1 MSQEKD
7 QLVSTPAR
15 EWMRANGYAPV
26 KTEGVVAVRKNT
38 NGYPFITLKK
48 QGTPEGE
55 GGLNIYFSKSSAV
68 AAGDVI
74 TSEMSADLI
83 VVETKNEAG
92 EDRLK
97 LHYADLF

>member
-1 MSQEKD
+1 MEKD

-15 EWMRANGYAPV
+15 EWMRANGYAPI
-26 KTEGVVAVRKNT
+26 KTEGSVVVRKNT

-48 QGTPEGE
+48 KDTPAGE
-55 GGLNIYFSKSSAV
+55 GGLNIYFSKSSV
-68 AAGDVI
+68 VSEGDIV
-74 TSEMSADLI
+74 TSEMSADL
-83 VVETKNEAG
+83 VVIEAKNADG